1 MRTWLGDASHRIRQ
15 EVSSSQVFLLAFPGP
30 DSTIQAALSPD
41 GDGMVPRVDKAGTG
55 PLGAFNKADEFRE
68 NA

>member
-1 MRTWLGDASHRIRQ
+1 MRTWLGDASHWIRQ

-41 GDGMVPRVDKAGTG
+41 GGGMVPRVDKADRG

-68 NA
+68 HA

>member
-1 MRTWLGDASHRIRQ
+1 M
-15 EVSSSQVFLLAFPGP
+15 FLPAFPGP

-41 GDGMVPRVDKAGTG
+41 GSGMVPRVDKADRG

-68 NA
+68 HA

>member
-1 MRTWLGDASHRIRQ
+1 MRTWLGGASHRTRQ
-15 EVSSSQVFLLAFPGP
+15 EVSSSQASLLAFPGP

-41 GDGMVPRVDKAGTG
+41 GDDMLPRVDKAGTG
-55 PLGAFNKADEFRE
+55 PLGTFNKADEFRQ

>member
-1 MRTWLGDASHRIRQ
+1 M
-15 EVSSSQVFLLAFPGP
+15 FLLAFPGP